1 MGPRFSAVK
10 GMIQDNNPQLSSQD
24 FESAFLRVTDALPHA
39 PEFRGVEIVSAV
51 ARRHRQAASLQV
63 TIDRDGGVD
72 VGTCERVA
80 ARINAALSAFANPYT
95 LEVVSAGL
103 ERALLT
109 PADYERFAG
118 RNVKVVSTLVIEG
131 AKTHRGRLEGM
142 RGTNVIVSSGTKQL
156 PIPLAAIKSANL
168 EYDVR
173 ADLARAKQREKNR

>member
-1 MGPRFSAVK
+1 MLD
-10 GMIQDNNPQLSSQD
+10 DNKPQLSPQD
-24 FESAFLRVTDALPHA
+24 FSTAFLQAADALAHA

-51 ARRHRQAASLQV
+51 ARQHRQAASLQIIV
-63 TIDRDGGVD
+63 DRDGGVD

-80 ARINAALSAFANPYT
+80 ARINATLAPFANAYT

-103 ERALLT
+103 ERALLK

-118 RNVKVVSTLVIEG
+118 REVKVISTLLIEG
-131 AKTHRGRLEGM
+131 AKTHRGRLEGV
-142 RGTNVIVSSGTKQL
+142 RGTNVIVSSGTKHL

-168 EYDVR
+168 AYDVR